1 MRKWLIAVAVLLWG
15 GSSPAQEKVVIG
27 GSGALLNLMPQLV
40 QGYQARYP
48 SDSVEIVKF
57 SMSTTG
63 GIEGTKIGRFN
74 VGLVSLKPT
83 DQEKG
88 NLVYRVIARA
98 PVVVAVNKS
107 VTLSNLTE
115 AEVCSLFSG
124 KVKSWKELG
133 GPEQKIQVLGR
144 VKDDA
149 NMEAMRKQ
157 MACFASVNL
166 PPDAVLLNRG
176 NEVDQALSHRAGT
189 AAVTDMESAM
199 RGRESFKALSI
210 DGVSPM
216 AESTASAR
224 YPYTREFGV
233 VTAGE
238 PQATVK
244 RFLDFLG
251 GPESQKVFA
260 QSGVLAARSK

>member
-1 MRKWLIAVAVLLWG
+1 
-15 GSSPAQEKVVIG
+15 
-27 GSGALLNLMPQLV
+27 
-40 QGYQARYP
+40 
-48 SDSVEIVKF
+48 
-57 SMSTTG
+57 
-63 GIEGTKIGRFN
+63 
-74 VGLVSLKPT
+74 
-83 DQEKG
+83 
-88 NLVYRVIARA
+88 
-98 PVVVAVNKS
+98 
-107 VTLSNLTE
+107 
-115 AEVCSLFSG
+115 
-124 KVKSWKELG
+124 VKSWKELG
-133 GPEQKIQVLGR
+133 GPEQKILVLGR
-144 VKDDA
+144 VRDDA

-166 PPDAVLLNRG
+166 SPEAVLLSRG

-189 AAVTDMESAM
+189 VAVTDLESAM

-216 AESTASAR
+216 AEPMTSAR
-224 YPYTREFGV
+224 YPYSREFGV

-260 QSGVLAARSK
+260 QSGVLVSRTK